1 MSLGEE
7 DWKAS
12 QRCEE
17 LPLRSHQCR
26 HRATV
31 ARRHHPPLRQN
42 TIVFVDKSWAC
53 FHYCPRHTRTSLC
66 SFHPFP
72 TKKQVKVLITG
83 LSALNYILRPTPPFH
98 QAQNSWKNNYWV
110 IPNPTIDKNNK
121 ATPEDWHRTWK
132 WWFGRWSSSSR
143 AVFSGS

>member
-42 TIVFVDKSWAC
+42 TIVFLDESRSC
-53 FHYCPRHTRTSLC
+53 FHCCSRHTRTSLC

-72 TKKQVKVLITG
+72 TKKQVDHRSFG
-83 LSALNYILRPTPPFH
+83 LKLHFETHPSISPSSKFME
-98 QAQNSWKNNYWV
+98 KNNYC
-110 IPNPTIDKNNK
+110 NPTINKDDK
-121 ATPEDWHRTWK
+121 ATFCNQMVPQQKISRHHSPNSFYPENIAYH
-132 WWFGRWSSSSR
+132 FC
-143 AVFSGS
+143 